1 MCASEANKL
10 SMWEKLLDSKFSMW
24 RISLV
29 HQRSKNDV
37 GSGTLRH
44 EQRQK
49 SFFFFFTEN
58 IRREERISHQKWCFH
73 RELAEANLEH
83 FKTCPFLI

>member
-1 MCASEANKL
+1 MQSA
-10 SMWEKLLDSKFSMW
+10 WGH
-24 RISLV
+24 IILV
-29 HQRSKNDV
+29 ELIVRLVTKI
-37 GSGTLRH
+37 
-44 EQRQK
+44 
-49 SFFFFFTEN
+49 FFFFTEN

>member
-1 MCASEANKL
+1 MSPFDSEFRHA
-10 SMWEKLLDSKFSMW
+10 
-24 RISLV
+24 ISLGPY
-29 HQRSKNDV
+29 HLGRTDRKTCNKN
-37 GSGTLRH
+37 L
-44 EQRQK
+44 
-49 SFFFFFTEN
+49 FFFFFTEN

>member
-1 MCASEANKL
+1 MQSA
-10 SMWEKLLDSKFSMW
+10 WGH
-24 RISLV
+24 IILV
-29 HQRSKNDV
+29 ELIVRLVTK
-37 GSGTLRH
+37 T
-44 EQRQK
+44 
-49 SFFFFFTEN
+49 FFFFFTEN